1 MMKSLA
7 LMTVSAGLLLQAGAA
22 LAQPAG
28 GDTIQKIDYYCERN
42 IVIPVTY
49 INTAAGTSFA
59 VINVDGKQVSMTES
73 PSGSGAL
80 YVAID
85 EQDSYRW
92 HEKSGEAILSYL
104 QADDSAEEQTLLSQC
119 RADDLSE
126 DEN

>member
-1 MMKSLA
+1 MMKSIA
-7 LMTVSAGLLLQAGAA
+7 LLTMGAGLILQAGVTM
-22 LAQPAG
+22 AQPAG
-28 GDTIQKIDYYCERN
+28 GDTIQKVDYYCERN

-59 VINVDGKQVSMTES
+59 VLNVDGKQVSMTNA

-80 YVAID
+80 YIAID

-92 HEKSGEAILSYL
+92 HEKAGEAVLSFL
-104 QADDSAEEQTLLSQC
+104 EADHTAEEQILLKEC
-119 RADDLSE
+119 RADDMSE